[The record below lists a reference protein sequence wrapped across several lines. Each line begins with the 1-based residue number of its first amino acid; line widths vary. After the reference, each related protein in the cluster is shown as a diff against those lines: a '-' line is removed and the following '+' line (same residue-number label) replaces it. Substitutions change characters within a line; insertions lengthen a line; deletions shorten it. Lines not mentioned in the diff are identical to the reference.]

1 VNGWTNVGA
10 VGEELESAARLLLRD
25 TETKR

>member
-1 VNGWTNVGA
+1 LGWVNGWTNVGA

-25 TETKR
+25 I